1 MNKFRVSVIVP
12 VYNASEYLDDCIKS
26 VINQSYGFKNIE
38 LILVN
43 DGSKDNSLDI
53 CNSYASK
60 YDNILV
66 INKKNSG
73 VSDTRNIGFSSS
85 KGEYIMFL
93 DSDDLI
99 SKDSIKYLSKFLDE
113 NKNVDFVISRV
124 RMFEKINKWHYMDY
138 RFKDNK
144 KFCNIIEDINYCQY
158 HSTGILLRRSVIK
171 NIKFDNKIKYAED
184 MKYMTEVLLK
194 NEVFGIEKRSILYY
208 RKRNS
213 ETSAVQNQ
221 ITDKDFYIK
230 TLESSFKFIE
240 SEVIK
245 KYGYLTK
252 YFQYYILNSLVE
264 RFEIDYKEDTLT
276 KTEFDKYISLF
287 KSFIDDIDEY
297 IIMMQK
303 RIAFN
308 TKVYLLKLKNKKVK
322 VEYKDKS
329 LYINDNKYPFK
340 ISEFIK
346 IIKLEKVNNDICLY
360 YSVNDYL
367 FKNKIETYVN
377 GKKVIPKELDS
388 KQYESHKYRDIYF
401 KTFYEDKIYLIKFSI
416 KDTNDICFKIGD
428 SLLPYSVS
436 KTYLINFNLKNR
448 FIKLGNIIV
457 YFKKYNIKLF
467 KNKVIFRLLKY
478 NYQNYKD
485 AKEIDEFYDIFVKKG
500 KIIKKNRKIFIN
512 L

>member
-53 CNSYASK
+53 CNRYASK

-113 NKNVDFVISRV
+113 NNNVDFVISRV

-144 KFCNIIEDINYCQY
+144 KFCNINEDINYCQY
-158 HSTGILLRRSVIK
+158 HSTGILLRRRVIK

-230 TLESSFKFIE
+230 TLESSYKFIE

-252 YFQYYILNSLVE
+252 YFQ
-264 RFEIDYKEDTLT
+264 
-276 KTEFDKYISLF
+276 
-287 KSFIDDIDEY
+287 
-297 IIMMQK
+297 
-303 RIAFN
+303 
-308 TKVYLLKLKNKKVK
+308 
-322 VEYKDKS
+322 
-329 LYINDNKYPFK
+329 
-340 ISEFIK
+340 
-346 IIKLEKVNNDICLY
+346 
-360 YSVNDYL
+360 
-367 FKNKIETYVN
+367 
-377 GKKVIPKELDS
+377 
-388 KQYESHKYRDIYF
+388 
-401 KTFYEDKIYLIKFSI
+401 
-416 KDTNDICFKIGD
+416 
-428 SLLPYSVS
+428 
-436 KTYLINFNLKNR
+436 
-448 FIKLGNIIV
+448 
-457 YFKKYNIKLF
+457 
-467 KNKVIFRLLKY
+467 
-478 NYQNYKD
+478 
-485 AKEIDEFYDIFVKKG
+485 
-500 KIIKKNRKIFIN
+500 
-512 L
+512 